1 MQINWLAT
9 PGPVRECMFFD
20 VILPEFRLEA
30 RGDDPLSWFHFIE
43 DVLNFD
49 LLLICAFL
57 TC

>member
-1 MQINWLAT
+1 MLAT

-20 VILPEFRLEA
+20 VILPESNLEA

-49 LLLICAFL
+49 LLLYPKFACW
-57 TC
+57 